1 MRLLVLT
8 NGQEV
13 IVTTPDKKA
22 TLKQDWPGR
31 NFEDD
36 YSHTIYEGAF
46 SFVSGG
52 IKVDEYTKK
61 TIVNP

>member
-22 TLKQDWPGR
+22 TLKEDWPGR
-31 NFEDD
+31 NFEED
-36 YSHTIYEGAF
+36 YSETIYEGAF
-46 SFVSGG
+46 SLVSCG
-52 IKVDEYTKK
+52 IKVDEYTKQ
-61 TIVNP
+61 TIVRN